1 VKESFDKSTVLRLV
15 VSYLRAKDH
24 FGDNFPSQGALPST
38 AEASSSLVSS
48 SQKSVGEN
56 DFSEL
61 FLPALNGFLLVCD
74 LRGIIVY
81 VSDNVHH
88 HLGLFQHDL
97 VGTSVYNIIHKDDH
111 KDLQDACMT
120 PLSSLGD
127 QDDLKYSIFCRM
139 KCTAGKMPAGGCKNP
154 GYKVIHCSGRI
165 TTGKSFQCGP
175 CLVSTL
181 CPVTPTPIVEVQL
194 RPGVFTM
201 YNSMHLKLLKV
212 HMNDT

>member
-88 HLGLFQHDL
+88 HLGLFQ
-97 VGTSVYNIIHKDDH
+97 VT
-111 KDLQDACMT
+111 
-120 PLSSLGD
+120 
-127 QDDLKYSIFCRM
+127 
-139 KCTAGKMPAGGCKNP
+139 
-154 GYKVIHCSGRI
+154 
-165 TTGKSFQCGP
+165 
-175 CLVSTL
+175 CLCV
-181 CPVTPTPIVEVQL
+181 
-194 RPGVFTM
+194 
-201 YNSMHLKLLKV
+201 
-212 HMNDT
+212 